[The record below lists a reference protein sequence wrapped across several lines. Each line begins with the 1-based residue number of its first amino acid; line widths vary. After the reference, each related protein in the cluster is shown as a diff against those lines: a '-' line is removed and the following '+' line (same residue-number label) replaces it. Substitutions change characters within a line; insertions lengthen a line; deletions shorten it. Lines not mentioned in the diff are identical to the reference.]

1 MASES
6 KPFHPQ
12 DAISTTVHATMIT
25 TGAGALVA
33 GVQNTLAKQNI
44 GAMGILTR
52 SGGTIAVYAA
62 MGASYA
68 FAKTASANLREKND
82 SYNTAIGGFFAGSM
96 MGLKST
102 NIRVRSTPAILGY
115 GACLAVVL
123 SAFDYAGGSLTGY
136 SQDPEVDDVARVEF
150 LRKNR
155 RIPVE
160 QTIAELGEGRGIYG
174 PGYEERRRERLKQ
187 RYGVDFTGV
196 PSAH

>member
-6 KPFHPQ
+6 RPYHPQ
-12 DAISTTVHATMIT
+12 DAISTTLRATMVT

-44 GAMGILTR
+44 GAMGVLTR

-82 SYNTAIGGFFAGSM
+82 SLNSAIGGFFAGSM
-96 MGLKST
+96 MGLK
-102 NIRVRSTPAILGY
+102 IRSTPAIIGY
-115 GACLAVVL
+115 GACLAVIL
-123 SAFDYAGGSLTGY
+123 GTFDYAGGSLTGY
-136 SQDPEVDDVARVEF
+136 TEGPEVDQVAKKEF

-174 PGYEERRRERLKQ
+174 AGYEERRRERLREK
-187 RYGVDFTGV
+187 YGVDFTGV
-196 PSAH
+196 PSSH